1 LSDKVIALGVDQ
13 LALFVTGSAFE
24 QSLYEYGGMSP
35 DEVEE
40 YFREIHRFISALPS
54 DRFPGLASIADEM
67 VAYDGEE
74 RFRFGLE
81 MVIAGL
87 EALSRRG

>member
-1 LSDKVIALGVDQ
+1 V
-13 LALFVTGSAFE
+13 
-24 QSLYEYGGMSP
+24 
-35 DEVEE
+35 
-40 YFREIHRFISALPS
+40 LPS

-74 RFRFGLE
+74 RLRFGLE

-87 EALSRRG
+87 EALSHRG